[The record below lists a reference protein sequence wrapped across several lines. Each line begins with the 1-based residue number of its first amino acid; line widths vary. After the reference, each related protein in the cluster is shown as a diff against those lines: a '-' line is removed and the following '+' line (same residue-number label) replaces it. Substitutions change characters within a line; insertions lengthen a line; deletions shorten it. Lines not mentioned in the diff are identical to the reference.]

1 MVQYAITMVSLP
13 PSRSPSAAEKS
24 LALTA
29 PGITETS
36 RSSFSRQSKN
46 TTFVFSRSMFK
57 TSLTVNVG
65 TESSANFDTVASMAF
80 RRRSFSS
87 SSSSRFVDMF
97 AAFVTGT
104 KTELLLLFFGERENS
119 VLRDENDRCEKD
131 AKTEEEENDR
141 DDDDDDDDATTTTAA
156 AIPWEMM
163 MIFYTKAL

>member
-13 PSRSPSAAEKS
+13 PSRSPSDAEKS

-65 TESSANFDTVASMAF
+65 TESSVNFDTVASMAF
-80 RRRSFSS
+80 CRRSFSS
-87 SSSSRFVDMF
+87 SSSSCFVDMF
-97 AAFVTGT
+97 AAFV
-104 KTELLLLFFGERENS
+104 ELLLFFGEREK

-131 AKTEEEENDR
+131 AKTEEENDDD

-156 AIPWEMM
+156 AAAIPWEIM
-163 MIFYTKAL
+163 MIFIQKSSD

>member
-1 MVQYAITMVSLP
+1 MVSLP

-65 TESSANFDTVASMAF
+65 TESSVNFDTVASMAF

-87 SSSSRFVDMF
+87 SSSSSCFLDMF

-104 KTELLLLFFGERENS
+104 KTELLLLFFGEREK

-131 AKTEEEENDR
+131 AKTEEEENDGE
-141 DDDDDDDDATTTTAA
+141 DDEATTTTAA
-156 AIPWEMM
+156 AIPSETM
-163 MIFYTKAL
+163 MIVYTKSALTD